1 MMNLVT
7 LTDPQSPA
15 AEAYQ
20 SLRTNLEFSNLD
32 KSVHTLVLAGTDS
45 TVDADAAAANLAV
58 VMAQAGDRVLLV
70 DGNLRQPRLHEL
82 VGLPNASGVSTWLV
96 DGGAPPLQK
105 TGGGSASRC

>member
-32 KSVHTLVLAGTDS
+32 KSVRTLVLAGTDS
-45 TVDADAAAANLAV
+45 TVDAAAAAANLAV

-70 DGNLRQPRLHEL
+70 DGNLREP
-82 VGLPNASGVSTWLV
+82 GSTSWS
-96 DGGAPPLQK
+96 ACR
-105 TGGGSASRC
+105 TRAASRPGWSMAACRRCRRRGWMGYRC